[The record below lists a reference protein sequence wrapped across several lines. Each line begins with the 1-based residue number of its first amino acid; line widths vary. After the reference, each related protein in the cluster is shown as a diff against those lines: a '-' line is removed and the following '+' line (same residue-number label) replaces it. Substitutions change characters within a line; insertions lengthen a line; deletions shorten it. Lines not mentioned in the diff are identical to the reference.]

1 MDARRLAPALGIVS
15 CLLVL
20 VVLAVPYPVVGDGT
34 TVNFYYA
41 AGAIDPLVAGL
52 LCAVAIIVFA
62 AGRQNRT
69 DPGTAAGV
77 ALAFGAFVTIVA
89 LVWALT
95 VPEQLVLQLSRN
107 ALLEY
112 HRTALV
118 VASVGVLASGVWYA
132 RALSLL

>member
-1 MDARRLAPALGIVS
+1 MLGIVS

-20 VVLAVPYPVVGDGT
+20 CVLAIPYVVVGDGT

-41 AGAIDPLVAGL
+41 AGVIDPLVAGL
-52 LCAVAIIVFA
+52 LCAVGIIVFA
-62 AGRQNRT
+62 AGRQGRT

-77 ALAFGAFVTIVA
+77 TLAFGAFVTLVA
-89 LVWALT
+89 IAWAFT

-112 HRTALV
+112 HRAVLV
-118 VASVGVLASGVWYA
+118 LSSVGVLVSGAWYA

>member
-1 MDARRLAPALGIVS
+1 MDARRLAPTLGIAF
-15 CLLVL
+15 CLLVCF
-20 VVLAVPYPVVGDGT
+20 VLAVPYPVVGDGT

-41 AGAIDPLVAGL
+41 AGAIDPLVSGL

-62 AGRQNRT
+62 AGRQGRT

-77 ALAFGAFVTIVA
+77 ALAFGAFVSLVA
-89 LVWALT
+89 IAWALT
-95 VPEQLVLQLSRN
+95 VPDQLVLQLSRN

-112 HRTALV
+112 HRLALV
-118 VASVGVLASGVWYA
+118 LSSVGLFASGLWYA

>member
-1 MDARRLAPALGIVS
+1 MDARRLAPTLGIGS
-15 CLLVL
+15 CLLVCG
-20 VVLAVPYPVVGDGT
+20 VLAVPYLIVGDGT

-41 AGAIDPLVAGL
+41 EGAIDPLVAGL

-62 AGRQNRT
+62 AGRQGRT

-77 ALAFGAFVTIVA
+77 ALAFGAFVTIIA
-89 LVWALT
+89 SVWALT
-95 VPEQLVLQLSRN
+95 VPEQVVLQLSRN

-112 HRTALV
+112 HRVALV
-118 VASVGVLASGVWYA
+118 LSSVGVLASGVWYA